1 MRACVQ
7 MLAPDAQAVTAALEC
22 ASEVTR
28 LEAAQLWGSADL
40 SAGAPVAVASRGG
53 NPPRAPA
60 DPGPHGGGPHGDARP
75 PLEWRPQIQLQW
87 FAPFFSGGGYS
98 SEAISYVS
106 ELQKWLPVG
115 IVQVPKP

>member
-7 MLAPDAQAVTAALEC
+7 MLAPDAQALAAALEC

-40 SAGAPVAVASRGG
+40 SAGAPVAVESRGG

-60 DPGPHGGGPHGDARP
+60 EPGPHGDAG
-75 PLEWRPQIQLQW
+75 PLAWRPQIQLQW

>member
-1 MRACVQ
+1 
-7 MLAPDAQAVTAALEC
+7 MLAPDAQALAAALEC

-28 LEAAQLWGSADL
+28 LEAAQLWGSA
-40 SAGAPVAVASRGG
+40 AGAPGPARSG
-53 NPPRAPA
+53 NLTRAT
-60 DPGPHGGGPHGDARP
+60 GVPHGEGHARP
-75 PLEWRPQIQLQW
+75 PLAWRPQIHLQW